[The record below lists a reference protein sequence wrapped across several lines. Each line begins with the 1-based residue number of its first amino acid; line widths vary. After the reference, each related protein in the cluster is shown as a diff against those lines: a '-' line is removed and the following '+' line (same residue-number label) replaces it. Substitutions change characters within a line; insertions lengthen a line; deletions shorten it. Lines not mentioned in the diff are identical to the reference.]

1 MKRNGHRRIRERGV
15 REAHIR
21 KVQRFCCCHCHRSFV
36 ARHFPG
42 RRISHELCEEI
53 VRRHVE
59 GGESYRTIARWIKRE
74 TGRRPSPSSLQ
85 RVVEEVA
92 IRCKTA
98 LEMSRELRPRWDG
111 VLLLDEKM
119 CPVRRRGQWLYLAV
133 DTTGDIMHCRPVP
146 ELSSTEAA
154 SFLREAQ
161 ALPVRIKGIVTDLD
175 PALTRAVEVVCPEIP
190 HQYCIKH
197 ALAAIGIL
205 IGYVERDVRERGRIH
220 SEVDELLAQPQQ
232 GEVEAGVSRD
242 SMLVARQ
249 KPTCINFAGEN
260 SIGLLYETCRMILAA
275 QTERQA
281 LVLYNALRTNK
292 RFPEKQHRKAV
303 RFLTRR
309 WDHLMM
315 HHRVAGLPRT
325 INLVENVNKQLQR
338 RYKTIEAF
346 QYRSTAVH
354 YTNLLV
360 AFLRQKPYTDCRGSR
375 KHLNGKSRL
384 ASAKVRNLH
393 ASWLKNCL
401 KPAV

>member
-1 MKRNGHRRIRERGV
+1 MKRNGHRTISERGV

-59 GGESYRTIARWIKRE
+59 GGESYRAIARWIKRE

-92 IRCKTA
+92 SRCKTA
-98 LEMSRELRPRWDG
+98 WEMSGELRPRWNG
-111 VLLLDEKM
+111 VVLLDEKM
-119 CPVRRRGQWLYLAV
+119 CPVRGKGQWLYLAV
-133 DTTGDIMHCRPVP
+133 DTTGDIMHCRAVP

-154 SFLREAQ
+154 SFLREVQ
-161 ALPVRIKGIVTDLD
+161 ALPVRIRGIVTDLD
-175 PALTRAVEVVCPEIP
+175 PALTRAVEVVCAEIP

-205 IGYVERDVRERGRIH
+205 IGYVERDERRWRKTH
-220 SEVDELLAQPQQ
+220 SGVDEPVAQPGGQDAEA
-232 GEVEAGVSRD
+232 EVSKDR
-242 SMLVARQ
+242 MLVAQQNATRLSS
-249 KPTCINFAGEN
+249 AGEN
-260 SIGLLYETCRMILAA
+260 SIGVLYETCRMILAA
-275 QTERQA
+275 PTERQA
-281 LVLYNALRTNK
+281 RILFDGLRENK
-292 RFPEKQHRKAV
+292 SFPEKQHRKAV

-315 HHRVAGLPRT
+315 HHRVPGLPRT
-325 INLVENVNKQLQR
+325 INMVENVNKQLQR

-346 QYRSTAVH
+346 QYRSTAIH

-384 ASAKVRNLH
+384 ASAKVRYLH
-393 ASWLKNCL
+393 PNWLKNCL
-401 KPAV
+401 KPVV